1 MSTPD
6 KLHTPEEKFFG
17 ITHPVQIPEPDSKPA
32 EQLELEVVDDRPL
45 EDQRPPKKAEKPKV
59 AATSDDG
66 ELEGYSENVK
76 KRINKLRYDTHEER
90 RRADSAERMRDEAVS
105 HAQRL
110 SKDNEAQRQLLAKG
124 EAQLVKKFADAA
136 TGAIESARAEYK
148 AAYEE
153 GDTDKIIASQEK
165 LISANAQL
173 REATDYNANYKN
185 RKEEQDR
192 FMAARAQQ
200 PPPVYQPPQHPQQ
213 AYQQPQPQQRPAAP
227 NAKAASWAEDNKWF
241 GSAEHTDMTALA
253 YGVHEDLI
261 KNKGYD
267 PESDEYFQAIDDV
280 MRTRF
285 PEQFSEEEPGSG
297 RQPVSTPRKP
307 SVVVSPSTRN
317 NGAKPRKVKLTS
329 TQISL
334 AKKLGITADQ
344 YARQLI
350 KEME

>member
-17 ITHPVQIPEPDSKPA
+17 ITHTVEKPVVEPESVEK
-32 EQLELEVVDDRPL
+32 LEVEVVDDRPP

-59 AATSDDG
+59 DAKSEDE
-66 ELEGYSENVK
+66 ELEGYSEKVK
-76 KRINKLRYDTHEER
+76 KRINKLRYDQHEER
-90 RRADSAERMRDEAVS
+90 RRADSAERMRDEAVN
-105 HAQRL
+105 HARRL

-124 EAQLVKKFADAA
+124 EAQLVKKFTDAA
-136 TGAIESARAEYK
+136 DSAITGARAKYK
-148 AAYEE
+148 AAYEA
-153 GDTDKIIASQEK
+153 GDTDTIISTQEE
-165 LISANAQL
+165 LIAAQAQL
-173 REATDYNANYKN
+173 KEATDYNADYTA
-185 RKEEQDR
+185 RKEEHDR
-192 FMAARAQQ
+192 FMQARAQQ
-200 PPPVYQPPQHPQQ
+200 PPPQPVYQP
-213 AYQQPQPQQRPAAP
+213 QQPQPVQRPAAP
-227 NAKAASWAEDNKWF
+227 NPKAASWAEDNKWF

-267 PESDEYFQAIDDV
+267 PESDEYFQAIDDA

-285 PEQFSEEEPGSG
+285 PEQFNEEEPGSG

-307 SVVVSPSTRN
+307 SVVVTPSTRN
-317 NGAKPRKVKLTS
+317 NGAKTRKVKLTS
-329 TQISL
+329 TQIAL
-334 AKKLGITADQ
+334 APRLGLTADQ